1 MDRPRVTV
9 VRPEDRR
16 PTPATPGIVREAA
29 YPGDDRW
36 AGLARTEPGMI
47 SGWHHHD
54 GWDTYI
60 YVTTGKLKLEFG
72 PDGSEVA
79 EGGPGD
85 FMHVPAHAVHREGN
99 PSDQV
104 ADLVVFRVGSGEI
117 VVNVDGPPSP
127 ASLD

>member
-1 MDRPRVTV
+1 M
-9 VRPEDRR
+9 
-16 PTPATPGIVREAA
+16 VREAA

-36 AGLARTEPGMI
+36 AGIARTEAGMI

-72 PDGSEVA
+72 PNGSEVA
-79 EGGPGD
+79 EAGPGE

-99 PSDQV
+99 PSDGV

-117 VVNVDGPPSP
+117 VVNVDGPDPE
-127 ASLD
+127 